1 MKHVEDIWALAPL
14 QELMLAHALAN
25 QDSQLLVEQ
34 FHCTIAGPL
43 DAELLRQAWALAV
56 ARHALLRTAPA
67 WQGLKKPVQVV
78 RRAMEMPWQ
87 ELDWCELPQDER
99 LARRDALLAETRR
112 AGLDLTKPPLM
123 QLHLVRMN
131 AEEWLFAWTCHHFVL
146 DGWSVGIVLREVF
159 QSYEQLRQGRAP
171 TPAPCG
177 SFGDYVK
184 WLASQ
189 NADEADRFWH
199 EQLAD
204 RAPVP
209 QIPLRE
215 LAAGDAPADAQQ
227 GECQIRMN
235 ATESSRFQEMA
246 IAQHISQSVLVQAA
260 WSILLARYSEVD
272 EVVFGVTVSG
282 RPSQVPD
289 VDTIVGPFVNNV
301 PVRIPIALD
310 DTLPELFARLQ
321 SAQVA
326 AQPFEHCSSQQIAR
340 AAGLPDGR
348 LYDSLVVFENYP
360 LHSIEQWRAADVVVR
375 DVHGTATSNYPLT
388 LIVNPGR
395 EILLRLLYDAE
406 RYSAATATQVLE
418 QTVTLLQGI
427 IARPESRV
435 RDLGLGEAPWKTSQ
449 FESGPALQ
457 ILDASSQPTPA
468 DLPGNLWVE
477 DAGPSRPPQWRF
489 TGYRAACQ
497 ADGQIEYLGPSKS
510 RVDCAPCARIGRYSV
525 DPHEVQAVLRL
536 HPLVER
542 VAVICAAD
550 RERGARLAVFF
561 VPRPSSQIAIA
572 PGDHA
577 LVVNELRRYLVE
589 RVPAS
594 MIPTAWRAMD
604 SLPMDASGTI
614 NITALPA
621 PARTRGEMTHEY
633 VPPRDALEARVAT
646 VWSQVLGVEPIGV
659 TDGFLELG
667 GYSSLAVALIARLE
681 EEFGRRLPLAALA
694 EEPTVAH
701 LSQLLSNASSRDENA
716 SLVPIRPHG
725 GQLPLFCVHPA
736 GGTVFCYIE
745 LAQHLSAEVPLY
757 GLQAQGV
764 DGTLAP
770 HDTIEAMAA
779 HYIQVMKSVQ
789 AVGPYRI
796 CGWSTGG
803 LVAFEMARQLQ
814 LAGDAVSLVA
824 LIDAAIPGPDRV
836 LDENDLVPM
845 LQMMFPGDDANQLQ
859 DLRSRPLAE
868 QVEYFRTRAEGA
880 RLLLAGAGAGG
891 ARSVF
896 DVFEANMKAVA
907 AYRPQPL
914 NAKLTLIRASQQ
926 ATPMHADPLLGWGS
940 WATGGAAVYE
950 LPNSTHLT
958 MLQPPVVGQLAA
970 MLDRLLAAAALEDAR
985 TEECCAGS

>member
-1 MKHVEDIWALAPL
+1 MKHVEDVWALAPL
-14 QELMLAHALAN
+14 QELMLAHALAE
-25 QDSQLLVEQ
+25 QDSQLMVEQ
-34 FHCTIAGPL
+34 FRCSIIGPL
-43 DAELLRQAWALAV
+43 DADLLRQAWTLVV
-56 ARHALLRTAPA
+56 ARHALLRSAPA

-78 RRAMEMPWQ
+78 RRAIEMPWQ
-87 ELDWCELPQDER
+87 QLDWRDLPQDER

-123 QLHLVRMN
+123 RLQLVQM
-131 AEEWLFAWTCHHFVL
+131 AEQEWFFAWTCHHFVL

-159 QSYEQLRQGRAP
+159 QFYEQLRQGRTP
-171 TPAPCG
+171 TPEPCG

-189 NADEADRFWH
+189 DAGEAERFWC
-199 EQLAD
+199 EQLAG
-204 RAPVP
+204 RSPAP
-209 QIPLRE
+209 QIPLPEQPARRT
-215 LAAGDAPADAQQ
+215 PADVQQ
-227 GECQIRMN
+227 GESQVRMN
-235 ATESSRFQEMA
+235 ASESSRFQEMA
-246 IAQHISQSVLVQAA
+246 ISQHVSQSVLVQAA
-260 WSILLARYSEVD
+260 WSVLLARYADVD

-301 PVRIPIALD
+301 PVRVPIALE

-326 AQPFEHCSSQQIAR
+326 AHPFEHCSSQQIAR
-340 AAGLPDGR
+340 AAELPDGR

-406 RYSAATATQVLE
+406 RYSAATAVQVLE
-418 QTVTLLQGI
+418 QTATVLQAI
-427 IARPESRV
+427 ITRADSRV
-435 RDLGLGEAPWKTSQ
+435 CDLGLAKASRQTLPVDGE
-449 FESGPALQ
+449 PALR
-457 ILDASSQPTPA
+457 ILDAAGQSTPV
-468 DLPGNLWVE
+468 DMPGILWVE
-477 DAGPSRPPQWRF
+477 DAEQSGSPQWRL
-489 TGYRAACQ
+489 TGYRAAWQ
-497 ADGQIEYLGPSKS
+497 ADGQIEFLGPSES
-510 RVDCAPCARIGRYSV
+510 RVDSTPCPRIGRYAV
-525 DPHEVQAVLRL
+525 DPREVEAVLRL

-542 VAVICAAD
+542 AAVTCSAD
-550 RERGARLAVFF
+550 RERGTRLAVFF
-561 VPRPSSQIAIA
+561 VPRPTSQIAIA

-589 RVPAS
+589 RVPAA
-594 MIPTAWRAMD
+594 MIPTAWRSMD
-604 SLPMDASGTI
+604 ALPLDASGTVD
-614 NITALPA
+614 ITALPA
-621 PARTRGEMTHEY
+621 PARTRGDMSHAY

-646 VWSQVLGVEPIGV
+646 IWSQVLGVEPIGV

-701 LSQLLSNASSRDENA
+701 LSQLLRNASSRDENA

-725 GQLPLFCVHPA
+725 TQLPLFCVHPA
-736 GGTVFCYIE
+736 GGTVFCYNE
-745 LAQHLSAEVPLY
+745 LAQHLSADVPLY

-789 AVGPYRI
+789 GAGPYRI

-814 LAGDAVSLVA
+814 ISGDEVSLVA

-845 LQMMFPGDDANQLQ
+845 LQMMFPGDDAGQLQ
-859 DLRSRPLAE
+859 DLRTRPLAE

-907 AYRPQPL
+907 AFRPQPL
-914 NAKLTLIRASQQ
+914 DAKITLIRASQQ

-940 WATGGAAVYE
+940 WAAGGTVVYE
-950 LPNSTHLT
+950 LPDSTHLT

-970 MLDRLLAAAALEDAR
+970 MLDRWLTAAAPEQAIA
-985 TEECCAGS
+985 EECCAGS